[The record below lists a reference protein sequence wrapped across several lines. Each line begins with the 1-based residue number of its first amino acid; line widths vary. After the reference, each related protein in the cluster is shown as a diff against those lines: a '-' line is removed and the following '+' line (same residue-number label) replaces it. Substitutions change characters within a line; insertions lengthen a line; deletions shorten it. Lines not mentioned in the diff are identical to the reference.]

1 GTVQLVATLGG
12 SSGSAIKGAVITVS
26 RDAQGVW
33 SCNITKTPTAWKPNY
48 APANCPKS

>member
-1 GTVQLVATLGG
+1 MVGCCTQFLRPP
-12 SSGSAIKGAVITVS
+12 AVITVS